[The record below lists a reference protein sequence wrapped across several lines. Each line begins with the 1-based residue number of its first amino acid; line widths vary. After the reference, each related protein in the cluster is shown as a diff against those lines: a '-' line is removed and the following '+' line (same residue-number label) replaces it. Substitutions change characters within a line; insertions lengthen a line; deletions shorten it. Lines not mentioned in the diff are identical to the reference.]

1 MNHDYA
7 HCIDYSPDCPAE
19 CFRARLTQDFLKNRA
34 KMPNAIYSWMHLKG
48 TDECL
53 RGDGDADPKD

>member
-19 CFRARLTQDFLKNRA
+19 CFRARITEDALKRNLTISF
-34 KMPNAIYSWMHLKG
+34 MHFKG
-48 TDECL
+48 TDECT
-53 RGDGDADPKD
+53 RGNEDADPKD